1 LGEVFE
7 GGTNVNLE
15 MLKAGL
21 AEVYRGQPAE
31 GLDIAAYRDA
41 ESTAK
46 KKAIGIWELRDQ
58 YFSPMDWREIY
69 Q

>member
-15 MLKAGL
+15 MLKTGL
-21 AEVYRGQPAE
+21 AEVYRGQPAKD
-31 GLDIAAYRDA
+31 LDIAAYQDA
-41 ESTAK
+41 ERAAK

-58 YFSPMDWREIY
+58 YFSPMDWREVY
-69 Q
+69 H